1 MRFAATVAP
10 ITAPPASALG
20 RRREAAVTLV
30 WGALFLNALT
40 FSSLP
45 TVIPIPG
52 PVGQVI
58 TQSSLVVAF
67 GLALALNPRVVIR
80 PNIFILLF
88 TLLCLV
94 AVMTSLHN
102 EFIYGSVYRAVRY
115 ALFVAVLWLLTP
127 LWGRPENP
135 LLKAHITVLALI
147 LGSVVVGLLLSPGA
161 ALAYSGRL
169 SGALWPMP
177 PTQVA
182 HYAAVFIGL
191 VSINWLLGLLRGR
204 WAVAALGVS
213 GGMLF
218 ATHTRTALLGLGV
231 GLAVAVAS
239 LFLGFARVRRVSLI
253 AIAVGLVSAVA
264 LAPLLA
270 TWLLRGQT
278 TSELGQ
284 LTGRTAVW
292 EQVFATPRGF
302 MTTVAGSG
310 MSNASF
316 NGLPIDSNWVATFV
330 DLGLLGIT
338 LQVLAILVLLITA
351 VVRPRGQARA
361 AALFLVVY
369 FIAASFTEVG
379 LNAPTTYLLDLTVAA
394 SLLARPVEARDTEAA
409 S

>member
-1 MRFAATVAP
+1 
-10 ITAPPASALG
+10 
-20 RRREAAVTLV
+20 
-30 WGALFLNALT
+30 
-40 FSSLP
+40 
-45 TVIPIPG
+45 
-52 PVGQVI
+52 
-58 TQSSLVVAF
+58 
-67 GLALALNPRVVIR
+67 
-80 PNIFILLF
+80 
-88 TLLCLV
+88 
-94 AVMTSLHN
+94 
-102 EFIYGSVYRAVRY
+102 
-115 ALFVAVLWLLTP
+115 
-127 LWGRPENP
+127 
-135 LLKAHITVLALI
+135 
-147 LGSVVVGLLLSPGA
+147 
-161 ALAYSGRL
+161 
-169 SGALWPMP
+169 
-177 PTQVA
+177 
-182 HYAAVFIGL
+182 
-191 VSINWLLGLLRGR
+191 
-204 WAVAALGVS
+204 
-213 GGMLF
+213 MLF